1 MSCSG
6 SLATM
11 IAGVLAVSSS
21 DSITAGMAALSVV
34 YAHYVSTLIS
44 CKVIRI
50 SMHTTRYTLA
60 RLIINKDR
68 PA

>member
-1 MSCSG
+1 MSCTG

-34 YAHYVSTLIS
+34 YAHYV
-44 CKVIRI
+44 
-50 SMHTTRYTLA
+50 
-60 RLIINKDR
+60 RL
-68 PA
+68 